1 VEPVIV
7 VDDALRV
14 VLEMN
19 QRAWMLLKDAV
30 AGIGEDE
37 IDWRPLPE
45 ANSINIIVRHLR
57 IEAQWHLDS
66 LLCGA
71 AMPSEVTPALQEQI
85 DGIPLDFAPNLDKLE
100 QLFTAFLDL
109 LRSTT
114 LDGLRQRTAA
124 AYGAAAAAPGS
135 AHLLGYHQAMHVSM
149 HCGQI
154 RSIRNLYR
162 KTRGQPARFFP
173 DNPTY
178 PR

>member
-1 VEPVIV
+1 VI

-14 VLEMN
+14 VVEMN
-19 QRAWMLLKDAV
+19 QRAWTLFKATV
-30 AGIGEDE
+30 ADLGSDE
-37 IDWRPLPE
+37 IDWRPLPQ
-45 ANSINIIVRHLR
+45 ANSVNIIVRHLR
-57 IEAQWHLDS
+57 IESQWHLDS
-66 LLCGA
+66 LARGD
-71 AMPSEVTPALQEQI
+71 AMPSDTTPALQAEI
-85 DGIPLDFAPNLDKLE
+85 DAVPLDFTANLDKLE
-100 QLFTAFLDL
+100 QLYTSFLDV

-114 LDGLRQRTAA
+114 LDGLHQRTAA
-124 AYGAAAAAPGS
+124 AYGSAAAAEA
-135 AHLLGYHQAMHVSM
+135 AHLLAYHQAMHVSM